1 MVLVPCN
8 PSCNIPHFDKIEE
21 EVLALGLNFAIT
33 PKAIPTQEIVT
44 RTEAISRTMNA
55 NQAQDLKS
63 RVKWCLKHCKQPKT
77 NLTRQ
82 QLKAIQR
89 LKGDESIKI
98 LPADKGR
105 TTVILDST
113 EYHQKMEGLLQD
125 GTYKKLK
132 NDPTLK
138 ITKGLNQMLRKLE
151 DKHLMDRNTRLKL
164 APSQNR
170 PPQMYGLPKIHKP
183 DRPMRPIV
191 SSIGSPTYY
200 LAKELTRI
208 LSPLVGNSPHHITN
222 SSQFAQLIAGTS
234 VGESDK
240 MVSFDV
246 KSLFTKVPVKEAVS
260 RISSLLDRDTTLGE
274 RTNLPPRVIIE
285 MIEKVFSTTYF
296 QLGTDFYEQTEGA
309 AMGSPLSPVLANLY
323 MEFFEEMAIDTAT
336 HKPTLWIRYVDD
348 TFVIWTHGDSELQ
361 AFLGHLNSLRE
372 SIQFTM
378 EEEEQGQLPF
388 LDVLVKRKGSNLTT
402 SVYRKPTSTDG
413 YLNYQ
418 SNHHPAIKLGTITC
432 LRKRAHN
439 ICSQENLQ
447 EELQHL
453 QSVFE
458 KNGYPRTIIQRV
470 LRKQKS
476 TEADPSNEDKKIL
489 SLPYIR
495 GLSENLQRTCRPLGI
510 TVVHKSNSTL
520 RCILMKVKTPISRD
534 QAKGVIYRIPCEC
547 GQEYIGETSKS
558 IHERIAEHRRS
569 VRRGDTNNSI
579 AVHVQTTDHIIKWE
593 NAEVLQREQHKTRR
607 KIKEAMYIQT
617 SRCMNLDQG
626 MSLDPIWNDIIPSIN
641 TNN

>member
-1 MVLVPCN
+1 MV
-8 PSCNIPHFDKIEE
+8 
-21 EVLALGLNFAIT
+21 
-33 PKAIPTQEIVT
+33 
-44 RTEAISRTMNA
+44 
-55 NQAQDLKS
+55 
-63 RVKWCLKHCKQPKT
+63 
-77 NLTRQ
+77 
-82 QLKAIQR
+82 
-89 LKGDESIKI
+89 
-98 LPADKGR
+98 
-105 TTVILDST
+105 
-113 EYHQKMEGLLQD
+113 
-125 GTYKKLK
+125 
-132 NDPTLK
+132 
-138 ITKGLNQMLRKLE
+138 
-151 DKHLMDRNTRLKL
+151 
-164 APSQNR
+164 
-170 PPQMYGLPKIHKP
+170 
-183 DRPMRPIV
+183 
-191 SSIGSPTYY
+191 GS
-200 LAKELTRI
+200 
-208 LSPLVGNSPHHITN
+208 
-222 SSQFAQLIAGTS
+222 
-234 VGESDK
+234 
-240 MVSFDV
+240 
-246 KSLFTKVPVKEAVS
+246 
-260 RISSLLDRDTTLGE
+260 
-274 RTNLPPRVIIE
+274 
-285 MIEKVFSTTYF
+285 
-296 QLGTDFYEQTEGA
+296 
-309 AMGSPLSPVLANLY
+309 VLANLY

-432 LRKRAHN
+432 LKKRAHN

-476 TEADPSNEDKKIL
+476 TEADPSNENKKIL

-607 KIKEAMYIQT
+607 KIKEAMYIRT

-626 MSLDPIWNDIIPSIN
+626 MSLDPIWNDIIPPPIN

>member
-1 MVLVPCN
+1 M
-8 PSCNIPHFDKIEE
+8 
-21 EVLALGLNFAIT
+21 
-33 PKAIPTQEIVT
+33 
-44 RTEAISRTMNA
+44 
-55 NQAQDLKS
+55 
-63 RVKWCLKHCKQPKT
+63 
-77 NLTRQ
+77 
-82 QLKAIQR
+82 
-89 LKGDESIKI
+89 
-98 LPADKGR
+98 
-105 TTVILDST
+105 
-113 EYHQKMEGLLQD
+113 
-125 GTYKKLK
+125 
-132 NDPTLK
+132 
-138 ITKGLNQMLRKLE
+138 
-151 DKHLMDRNTRLKL
+151 
-164 APSQNR
+164 
-170 PPQMYGLPKIHKP
+170 
-183 DRPMRPIV
+183 
-191 SSIGSPTYY
+191 
-200 LAKELTRI
+200 
-208 LSPLVGNSPHHITN
+208 GNSPHHITN

-285 MIEKVFSTTYF
+285 MIEKVLSTNYF

-323 MEFFEEMAIDTAT
+323 MDFFEEMAIDTAT

-402 SVYRKPTSTDG
+402 SVYRKPTSTDC

-453 QSVFE
+453 QSVFK

-476 TEADPSNEDKKIL
+476 TQADPSNEDKKIL

-495 GLSENLQRTCRPLGI
+495 GLSENLQRTCRPQ
-510 TVVHKSNSTL
+510 S
-520 RCILMKVKTPISRD
+520 
-534 QAKGVIYRIPCEC
+534 Q
-547 GQEYIGETSKS
+547 
-558 IHERIAEHRRS
+558 
-569 VRRGDTNNSI
+569 
-579 AVHVQTTDHIIKWE
+579 
-593 NAEVLQREQHKTRR
+593 
-607 KIKEAMYIQT
+607 
-617 SRCMNLDQG
+617 
-626 MSLDPIWNDIIPSIN
+626 
-641 TNN
+641 